1 MVTHESFLWKSY
13 YTGNWRME
21 ARRCSNRAQRFC
33 RKWIL
38 QWKWDRLWPNSNCLP
53 LLFFEL
59 SFAQSYFQK
68 TSTRHPDKNANLLSR
83 ETNYKRMFSFV
94 HLLKAPARYFSLL
107 KNFHLNR
114 AVVILDVD
122 CSFNCHVQ
130 NVSHCNIRY
139 GRRTAS
145 MLLQLTCPRAHQK
158 FL

>member
-1 MVTHESFLWKSY
+1 MVTHESFLWKWY
-13 YTGNWRME
+13 ITGNWRME
-21 ARRCSNRAQRFC
+21 ARRCSNRAQCFC
-33 RKWIL
+33 RKWML

-68 TSTRHPDKNANLLSR
+68 RVPDFPTKMRIFSLGRQNH
-83 ETNYKRMFSFV
+83 KRMFSFV

-114 AVVILDVD
+114 AAVMLNVD

-139 GRRTAS
+139 GRRTAL
-145 MLLQLTCPRAHQK
+145 MLLQFTCPRAHQK